1 MAFTMEQTFFAA
13 IPVGI
18 DLKYIGK
25 AVIIISD
32 HFLYEM
38 VLPTNKDM
46 YAQYD
51 FPLHD
56 KINLRLRYP
65 GLISGILVGA

>member
-1 MAFTMEQTFFAA
+1 
-13 IPVGI
+13 
-18 DLKYIGK
+18 
-25 AVIIISD
+25 
-32 HFLYEM
+32 M